1 MEIVNNIISIRF
13 IRKPCLIHGNMV
25 KLLNTEAEA
34 LPVSLL
40 SGENVSLLYSLH
52 LVGGTDYLARKVM
65 CNRKQRENMSMNSIP
80 SGYWGKI
87 YLLDTGVKYTFWILG
102 VKYTFWILG

>member
-1 MEIVNNIISIRF
+1 MEIVNNSISIRF

-25 KLLNTEAEA
+25 KLLKTEAEA

-52 LVGGTDYLARKVM
+52 LVGGTDYLARKE
-65 CNRKQRENMSMNSIP
+65 QRENMSMNSIP